1 MRRYTT
7 PALIALVAA
16 SSILAV
22 VQNSQALAIFSM
34 SGGFL
39 APVLVSLALIVAAIA
54 LGGWLY
60 LRTPATPLA
69 SVSSLD
75 HLLGRGE
82 PVVLEF
88 FGNT

>member
-1 MRRYTT
+1 M
-7 PALIALVAA
+7 P
-16 SSILAV
+16 
-22 VQNSQALAIFSM
+22 NPM
-34 SGGFL
+34 KFL
-39 APVLVSLALIVAAIA
+39 RAHRGPLIVAAIA
-54 LGGWLY
+54 LGGWLF

-75 HLLGRGE
+75 QLLGRGE